1 MLEAFAN
8 LYPNPGV
15 ISSCKL
21 LPGSSHQWPGQ
32 QKFPTLLQFQA
43 LGLQQR
49 VKRERRSEGRRL
61 NFRNLIA
68 RLLNIEGSPFSA
80 WRSTLLRKAAHTVV
94 FAYKTLSKSS
104 AAWVAE
110 QDALS
115 TVPGIT
121 NHPWTWRAAVWV
133 LCLIFPLV
141 LSFISRR
148 VELTL
153 PFQWL
158 HSSKLT
164 LIVSVSENDF

>member
-68 RLLNIEGSPFSA
+68 RLLNVEGSPFSA
-80 WRSTLLRKAAHTVV
+80 GRSSCACTTTDAQWSSVLAGQVCRCIAGCNDARMSPSSWTGVVAMPLSVRTLQPHRTPGKNRGFAHCPPQIVPQHGR
-94 FAYKTLSKSS
+94 
-104 AAWVAE
+104 E
-110 QDALS
+110 QG
-115 TVPGIT
+115 T
-121 NHPWTWRAAVWV
+121 
-133 LCLIFPLV
+133 
-141 LSFISRR
+141 FI
-148 VELTL
+148 
-153 PFQWL
+153 
-158 HSSKLT
+158 
-164 LIVSVSENDF
+164 